1 MGNRTTKISPTIT
14 NSLYRQM
21 PDTDYWKSRPY
32 TQATR
37 GLRLHYPGFQVGAV
51 STTDFPAFLT
61 NDDPNPTNRRLLVLY
76 EMATGHTTKVV
87 RA

>member
-1 MGNRTTKISPTIT
+1 MGNRTTKISPTVG
-14 NSLYRQM
+14 NALYLYM

-51 STTDFPAFLT
+51 STTDFPAFLA
-61 NDDPNPTNRRLLVLY
+61 NDDPSPTNRRLLVLY
-76 EMATGHTTKVV
+76 EMSTGRTTKVV